1 MHIQFYRFT
10 GNCTNILRSI
20 TNGRSSLTLSTQLTD
35 IMGEVLHEYEH
46 DK

>member
-20 TNGRSSLTLSTQLTD
+20 TNGRSTQLTD